1 MEEVSNLM
9 VDLVILYHCFVF
21 RVMGGD
27 PNIQSITRYIKAFLT
42 KVHDLENCR
51 SVINSLLVNRP
62 NFLTLLNIPNQL
74 ERFGPIRS
82 LWEGGEMGEGSIKQ
96 LK

>member
-9 VDLVILYHCFVF
+9 VDLVILYHCFVS

-27 PNIQSITRYIKAFLT
+27 PDIQSITRCIKAFLT
-42 KVHDLENCR
+42 KVQDLENCQIT
-51 SVINSLLVNRP
+51 INSLLVNRP

-74 ERFGPIRS
+74 ERFGPI
-82 LWEGGEMGEGSIKQ
+82 
-96 LK
+96 

>member
-9 VDLVILYHCFVF
+9 VDLVILYHCFVS

-27 PNIQSITRYIKAFLT
+27 PDIQSITRYIKAFLT

-51 SVINSLLVNRP
+51 SAINKKE
-62 NFLTLLNIPNQL
+62 IE
-74 ERFGPIRS
+74 ERKKKEREKEEREREIS
-82 LWEGGEMGEGSIKQ
+82 KEKE
-96 LK
+96 